1 VFPINYIIKNTK
13 ISFHVLGTCLIL
25 LITSTLIL
33 NINIEKSF
41 AVEKAT
47 LLPLN
52 SANPKLNTDMSHFYN
67 CISKSAK
74 TGDSLHLPKFFK
86 NEPTKTEIALC
97 FKEMKASKSNIK

>member
-1 VFPINYIIKNTK
+1 VFPIKFVIKNTK
-13 ISFHVLGTCLIL
+13 ISFNVLGTCSIL
-25 LITSTLIL
+25 LVMSILIL
-33 NINIEKSF
+33 NINTEKSF
-41 AVEKAT
+41 AVGKAT

-52 SANPKLNTDMSHFYN
+52 STNPKLNSDMAHFYN

-74 TGDSLHLPKFFK
+74 TGDSSHLPKFFK

>member
-1 VFPINYIIKNTK
+1 VFPINNVIKNTK
-13 ISFHVLGTCLIL
+13 ISFYVLGMCSMLLVMSILI
-25 LITSTLIL
+25 S
-33 NINIEKSF
+33 NINIGESF
-41 AVEKAT
+41 AVKKAT

-52 SANPKLNTDMSHFYN
+52 SANPKLNAEMTHFYN

-74 TGDSLHLPKFFK
+74 MGGSSHLPKFFK